1 LKTFNIDFCQIEIGN
16 IETSSLESLLV
27 NRYLNARKIILV
39 DENTH
44 DCCLEYL
51 ITTFPTLEEAEVMLL
66 PVGEENKVMEV
77 CFQVWEALSEY
88 QITRNDLVINLGG
101 GVVTDMGGF
110 IASIYKRGLDFIHI
124 PTSLLGMVD
133 AAIGGKTGIDL
144 GVLKNQ
150 LGVFQYPQA
159 IFIDQR
165 FLATLP
171 ENELV
176 SGFAEMLKHA
186 LIADGDLWN
195 VLKGTDFITLLN
207 SPKFSDFIAHSV
219 ALKVAIVAADPY
231 EKGER
236 KKLNFGHT
244 IGHGIESVCLL
255 EEPISH
261 GHAVALGMI
270 AESYLSYKLELI
282 QEREL
287 VEITTTLSNYYDHVQ
302 LTDSAKK
309 SVIELIQNDKKNDHT
324 GVKCV
329 LLKGIGEAQ
338 IDVHVSNE
346 RLLDAL
352 HYIDSVFRAN

>member
-1 LKTFNIDFCQIEIGN
+1 MKTFNIDFCQIEIGN
-16 IETSSLESLLV
+16 IEQSSFETLLL
-27 NRYLNARKIILV
+27 NRYLNSRKIILV

-77 CFQVWEALSEY
+77 CFQVWEAMSEY
-88 QITRNDLVINLGG
+88 HITRNDLIINLGG

-110 IASIYKRGLDFIHI
+110 IASIYKRGLDFVHI

-144 GVLKNQ
+144 GKLKNQ

-159 IFIDQR
+159 VFIDQR

-171 ENELV
+171 EEELV

-186 LIADGDLWN
+186 LISDEQEWKR
-195 VLKGTDFITLLN
+195 LKATDFITMIQ
-207 SPKFSDFIAHSV
+207 SGEFQAHLAHAV
-219 ALKVAIVAADPY
+219 ALKVAVVNQDPL
-231 EKGER
+231 EKNVR

-244 IGHGIESVCLL
+244 IGHGIEGVCL
-255 EEPISH
+255 EEQPISH

-270 AESYLSYKLELI
+270 AESFLSYKMNRI
-282 QEREL
+282 TDREL
-287 VEITTTLSNYYDHVQ
+287 AEITGTMTKYFDYVH
-302 LTDSAKK
+302 LTENAKK
-309 SVIELIQNDKKNDHT
+309 AVIELIQHDKKNDLS

-329 LLKGIGEAQ
+329 LLHTIGNAE
-338 IDVHVSNE
+338 IDVLVSNDQ
-346 RLLDAL
+346 LLEAL
-352 HYIDSVFRAN
+352 HYIDTVYRAN